1 MIDIVGGGEE
11 NQPLIDKIAQ
21 AIIDNQV
28 SDCVRMLG
36 SRNDIPELLK
46 TAHCMV
52 LPSHYEGLPIVLLEA
67 GAARLPIISTP
78 VGAIPTLLNEKNA
91 YLSSLENFVDSMIH
105 VYKNYPE
112 AEKKA
117 DVLYKKIDH
126 DYSIKSMA
134 KEHQKL
140 YLSLLAV

>member
-1 MIDIVGGGEE
+1 
-11 NQPLIDKIAQ
+11 
-21 AIIDNQV
+21 
-28 SDCVRMLG
+28 
-36 SRNDIPELLK
+36 
-46 TAHCMV
+46 
-52 LPSHYEGLPIVLLEA
+52 
-67 GAARLPIISTP
+67 
-78 VGAIPTLLNEKNA
+78 
-91 YLSSLENFVDSMIH
+91 MIH